1 MFDSLWQLVT
11 GSYCLLCREAVKGDE
26 GARQLCRWC
35 LASLPWQPAP
45 EQASPPPGISRCFAP
60 LTYDGAVKRW
70 VLDSKHDAGLI
81 AARTLG
87 VLLAESLQAAY
98 PFPSERPDLLLPVPL
113 SSRRLRAR
121 GHNQAVLIGAQVAR
135 RLGIPL
141 DRHCVRRMRHTR
153 VLADLDAAERRLQ
166 VARAFAVTGLPAGA
180 RVAIIDDVVTTGAT
194 AAAMALSLTAA
205 GAGDVQLWAASAA
218 PHRG

>member
-1 MFDSLWQLVT
+1 MFDSIWQLLL

-45 EQASPPPGISRCFAP
+45 EQPSPPPGISRCFAP
-60 LTYDGAVKRW
+60 LAYDGAVKRW

-87 VLLAESLQAAY
+87 VLLADSLQEAY
-98 PFPSERPDLLLPVPL
+98 PFPSERPELLLPIPL
-113 SSRRLRAR
+113 SGGRLRAR
-121 GHNQAVLIGAQVAR
+121 GHNQAVLIAAQVAR

-141 DRHCVRRMRHTR
+141 ARHCVRRVRHTR
-153 VLADLDAAERRLQ
+153 VLADLDPLERRLQ
-166 VARAFAVTGLPAGA
+166 VARAFTVAGLHEGA

-194 AAAMALSLTAA
+194 AAAVAACLTAA
-205 GAGDVQLWAASAA
+205 GAGDVQLWAASTA